1 MNFTYTL
8 TKDEIRECR
17 HVWYAF
23 LNTGAVMELRL
34 PKVGA
39 DYFDSSSQ
47 LQDWL
52 CDDDDNPYAEYDVR
66 FLVKEPACL

>member
-1 MNFTYTL
+1 MSFTYTL

-34 PKVGA
+34 PKVGVE
-39 DYFDSSSQ
+39 YFDSSPQ
-47 LQDWL
+47 LEDWL
-52 CDDDDNPYAEYDVR
+52 RDDDDNPYSEYSVT
-66 FLVKEPACL
+66 FISKEPACL

>member
-23 LNTGAVMELRL
+23 LNTGAVMELTL
-34 PKVGA
+34 PSVGSEA
-39 DYFDSSSQ
+39 FSNSNQ
-47 LQDWL
+47 LEDWL
-52 CDDDDNPYAEYDVR
+52 RGDDDTPYLEYQVR
-66 FLVKEPACL
+66 FLAKEPA